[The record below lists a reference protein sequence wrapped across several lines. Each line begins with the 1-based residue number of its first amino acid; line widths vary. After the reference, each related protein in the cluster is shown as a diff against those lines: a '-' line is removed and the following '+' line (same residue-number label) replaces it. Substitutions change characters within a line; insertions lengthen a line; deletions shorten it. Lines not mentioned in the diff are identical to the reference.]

1 MAKTTAATS
10 VMSDDDWAKR
20 VADELN
26 LIDPA
31 DVQRVLDLLGDAH
44 IRAARPRGPH
54 RLQMRSM
61 YVAGIKRWHPED
73 RGTTDE
79 TVPYTRT
86 PFSFAH
92 TFADGVTIFA
102 TDGENNSGKSTILG
116 VLLWALRGVPPEVTL
131 QSDIRETW
139 MREAV
144 VVFQIDGTKFVTCW
158 RSHAGRPAGG
168 IYVLESDEDLSVEDL
183 KAGGLATATKEL
195 QETEVKEATAA
206 AAGEGDADSSELVA
220 AEDHEIVTPAA
231 DVVWP
236 GVAACE
242 QLVTDGK
249 ATPYGKFETA
259 AQFKVIVEELML
271 SRLEMDPLRNW
282 RKNPNA
288 ADASD
293 GKVTTQGWPTFSHAL
308 AIEDPTIAVVLGEE
322 AAMTQHLM
330 AVYLGSRWAQPAG
343 NAKRVATQVEAELA
357 SVRRRREADRATN
370 DQDLKGLEAELKNM
384 KADLAALDQ
393 MPAFDVVQD
402 AVAKA
407 NSTAIAAS
415 KAQTRLLEAAAAYG
429 VAATD
434 LATLQRDVQA
444 MREARATSRF
454 FHALKPSCCPRCD
467 AQIDSR
473 KWSRESD
480 GHCSLC
486 DEKLED
492 APVASVA
499 SPVEEFEEAHDEE
512 EDAPTA
518 MEAQIV
524 ALTEHVD
531 KLSDAHDIAR
541 EEKARL
547 QDEAT
552 AAADALAAMD
562 QVGAAG
568 RRDLETQISRHLGRI
583 EERQG
588 LNFAQANAVTDERE
602 FQARV
607 YRAAEKIAKVERD
620 LEQRATVAIVS
631 DVVTDLGV
639 KFGIRNLERATFQA
653 NGHLP
658 VLKGGQEK
666 PSPFSKRNVG
676 ERLRLKIATVVG
688 LLTAGQQTGTGR
700 HPGLLIIDDLTT
712 HEINPEDAASM
723 AEQLAAIPN
732 LQVITASTMG
742 PRLQQAVGEDHVV
755 MPPPGE
761 AVLF

>member
-1 MAKTTAATS
+1 MANTMTVAS

-20 VADELN
+20 VADDLK
-26 LIDPA
+26 LTDPV
-31 DVQRVLDLLGDAH
+31 DVQRVLDLLVDAH
-44 IRAARPRGPH
+44 IRVARPRSPH

-73 RGTTDE
+73 RGTTDK

-116 VLLWALRGVPPEVTL
+116 VLLWALRGVPPDVTL

-139 MREAV
+139 MREAA
-144 VVFQIDGTKFVTCW
+144 VVFQIDGTTFVTCW
-158 RSHAGRPAGG
+158 RSHAGLPVGG
-168 IYVLESDEDLSVEDL
+168 IYILESDEDLSVEGL
-183 KAGGLATATKEL
+183 RVGGLATATKEL
-195 QETEVKEATAA
+195 QETEVREAATGA
-206 AAGEGDADSSELVA
+206 GDADDSESVS
-220 AEDHEIVTPAA
+220 DDDDGVVTPVT

-242 QLVTDGK
+242 QLVTDGE
-249 ATPYGKFETA
+249 ATPYGKFESA
-259 AQFKVIVEELML
+259 AQFRVIVEELML

-282 RKNPNA
+282 RKNKNA

-357 SVRRRREADRATN
+357 SVRRRREADRETN
-370 DQDLKGLEAELKNM
+370 DQDLKGLEAELKRLT
-384 KADLAALDQ
+384 ADLAGLDQ
-393 MPAFDVVQD
+393 IPAFDVVHD
-402 AVAKA
+402 AVAEA

-415 KAQTRLLEAAAAYG
+415 KAQARLLEAAAAYG

-434 LATLQRDVQA
+434 LATLQRDLQA
-444 MREARATSRF
+444 MKEARATSRF

-486 DEKLED
+486 DEKLGE
-492 APVASVA
+492 APIATVA
-499 SPVEEFEEAHDEE
+499 SPVEEFEDAHDDE
-512 EDAPTA
+512 EDSLTT

-524 ALTEHVD
+524 EFTVLVD
-531 KLSDAHDIAR
+531 ELSGAHDIAR
-541 EEKARL
+541 DEKARL
-547 QDEAT
+547 EDAAT
-552 AAADALAAMD
+552 AAAEALAAMD

-568 RRDLETQISRHLGRI
+568 RYDLETQISRLLGRI

-588 LNFAQANAVTDERE
+588 LNIAQANAGTDDRE
-602 FQARV
+602 FVSRV

-723 AEQLAAIPN
+723 AEQLATIPN

-742 PRLQQAVGEDHVV
+742 PRLQQAVGEDRVV